1 MKRTQD
7 CPHCDKLLKPPLRR
21 QYRLRIS
28 VMLFHRTQEAEV
40 VLRETKEED
49 APTDQ
54 TSAKIDSAL
63 SHDNEG
69 FVLDLTSSSD
79 NIAEVR
85 QSFRCFLI
93 LFVFD

>member
-1 MKRTQD
+1 
-7 CPHCDKLLKPPLRR
+7 
-21 QYRLRIS
+21 
-28 VMLFHRTQEAEV
+28 MLFHRTQEAEV

-54 TSAKIDSAL
+54 TSAKIDSGL

-69 FVLDLTSSSD
+69 FVLDLTSSSN

-85 QSFRCFLI
+85 QSRGVFLFFLHLTNFTI
-93 LFVFD
+93 SRSPRDASKREIQSEQQLRSEQ